1 MPTLDLNQIELV
13 ASLRTAPLNGARSS
27 GDFNQLQ
34 KELLADQAAL
44 AGFINSTL
52 VPMLSALPDGAALG
66 LEGATLFA
74 DSSDT
79 TQLFYDSIAGKS
91 LTVAESLKVVAG
103 IVTGFQTKID
113 DVQALVATL
122 RSKLA
127 ATDKNDLSIAL
138 RNLTNQVSRIDTDN
152 QAQSVVMSTIQ
163 STFSRTQALR
173 VPSGT
178 VAPGAT
184 QSVQIVWPVAMGDT
198 NYTVTLEL
206 EDENGFF
213 EILGFYHDQPGI
225 SIAARVRNG
234 SPDTAATCTIHA
246 TSTHD

>member
-138 RNLTNQVSRIDTDN
+138 RNLTNQVG
-152 QAQSVVMSTIQ
+152 QMSTSQVAHDAQIEVLQ
-163 STFSRTQALR
+163 GTFSKTQTVR
-173 VPSGT
+173 VASG
-178 VAPGAT
+178 
-184 QSVQIVWPVAMGDT
+184 IVNPNTTTIVSIAWPTPMSDT
-198 NYTVTLEL
+198 NYTVSLEL
-206 EDENGFF
+206 QDENGTF
-213 EILGFYHDQPGI
+213 EILGFFHDQPGI
-225 SIAARVRNG
+225 SIAARVRNN
-234 SPDTAATCTIHA
+234 SVDTAASCLIHA